1 MTNTYTSAM
10 CYMSDGSNRVFAVD
24 ATDSTS
30 TYAELLDVVSGNSL
44 GDSAQGLQIV
54 KVMATCENFIYSPGI
69 IVVDQMNNVVGSFGA
84 VSPESQTPLWEKVAV
99 PVQLNY
105 TMKVLTQASV
115 A

>member
-1 MTNTYTSAM
+1 MSNTYTAAM
-10 CYMSDGSNRVFAVD
+10 CYMSDGSSRVFSVD

-30 TYAELLDVVSGNSL
+30 TYAELTDVITGNSL
-44 GDSAQGLQIV
+44 GDSAQNLRIV
-54 KVMATCENFIYSPGI
+54 KVMATCENFIYSAGI
-69 IVVDQMNNVVGSFGA
+69 VVVDQQNNVVGSFGA
-84 VSPESQTPLWEKVAV
+84 VQPESQAPAWEMVNV

>member
-1 MTNTYTSAM
+1 MSNTYTAAM
-10 CYMSDGSNRVFAVD
+10 CYMSDGSSRIFAVD

-30 TYAELLDVVSGNSL
+30 SYAELTDVITGNSI

-54 KVMATCENFIYSPGI
+54 KVMASCENFIYSPGI
-69 IVVDQMNNVVGSFGA
+69 IVVDQQNNVVGSFGA
-84 VSPESQTPLWEKVAV
+84 VQPESQTPQWEMVRV
-99 PVQLNY
+99 PIALNY